1 MQETGVNNETGS
13 VRDIKSMTME
23 ELTALMKENGF
34 PAFRARQLYRW
45 MHVSLV
51 RSYSEMSNIPKAMA
65 DKLEDRQVSKLDGT
79 QKYLFAM
86 GDNSLVESVFMR
98 YKFGNSVCI
107 SSQVGCRMG
116 CRFCASTLDGLFRSL
131 TPSEMLDQI
140 YEIQRV
146 TGERV
151 SHVVVM
157 GTGEPLDNYDN
168 LVRFLR
174 LLTDENGLN
183 ISQRN
188 VTVSTCGIV
197 PRIYDLADE
206 KLSITLALSLHAVTD
221 EKRREIMPI
230 ANQYSIAELMEAGRY
245 YFDRTGRQVTFEYS
259 LIRDVN
265 DSAQDAQMLA
275 ELARPLKAHINL
287 IPVNPVKERGYR
299 QTQDSGVRAFQKKLE
314 KSGINVSIRRVLGR
328 DIDGACGQL
337 RDYIFASDLPLG
349 NLSCLYLVADGMG
362 GHRAGD
368 YASKYTV
375 ETVVDHVA
383 GTEGE
388 DPEELLGEAYR
399 IANTQIRLKAARH
412 REFYGMGTTL
422 VSCTI
427 CGDMLLVAN
436 VGDSRLYNFHRGELT
451 QVTVDH
457 SLVEEMVRAGTLD
470 RKLARIHP
478 ERNVITRAIGA
489 EDQVRVDFFRVPLS
503 ECGIIL
509 MCSDGLTTMV
519 EDEEIC
525 EILRSSRDLEEK
537 AAVLVARANNA
548 GGSDNISVILIDTSP
563 AVHRSDTEL

>member
-1 MQETGVNNETGS
+1 MI
-13 VRDIKSMTME
+13 DLKSMSLPEMEEYLRQLGEPRFRAGQVFEWIQSRKAVSFDGMTNLSKGLREKLGSECFIE
-23 ELTALMKENGF
+23 ELTILTVQE
-34 PAFRARQLYRW
+34 
-45 MHVSLV
+45 
-51 RSYSEMSNIPKAMA
+51 
-65 DKLEDRQVSKLDGT
+65 SKIDGT
-79 QKYLFAM
+79 RKYLF
-86 GDNSLVESVFMR
+86 GLRDGNCVESVFMR
-98 YKFGNSVCI
+98 YHHGNSVCI
-107 SSQVGCRMG
+107 STQVGCRMG

-337 RDYIFASDLPLG
+337 R
-349 NLSCLYLVADGMG
+349 
-362 GHRAGD
+362 HRHISG
-368 YASKYTV
+368 
-375 ETVVDHVA
+375 
-383 GTEGE
+383 
-388 DPEELLGEAYR
+388 
-399 IANTQIRLKAARH
+399 
-412 REFYGMGTTL
+412 
-422 VSCTI
+422 C
-427 CGDMLLVAN
+427 
-436 VGDSRLYNFHRGELT
+436 
-451 QVTVDH
+451 
-457 SLVEEMVRAGTLD
+457 
-470 RKLARIHP
+470 
-478 ERNVITRAIGA
+478 
-489 EDQVRVDFFRVPLS
+489 S
-503 ECGIIL
+503 EQ
-509 MCSDGLTTMV
+509 DA
-519 EDEEIC
+519 
-525 EILRSSRDLEEK
+525 SSRIEE
-537 AAVLVARANNA
+537 
-548 GGSDNISVILIDTSP
+548 
-563 AVHRSDTEL
+563 